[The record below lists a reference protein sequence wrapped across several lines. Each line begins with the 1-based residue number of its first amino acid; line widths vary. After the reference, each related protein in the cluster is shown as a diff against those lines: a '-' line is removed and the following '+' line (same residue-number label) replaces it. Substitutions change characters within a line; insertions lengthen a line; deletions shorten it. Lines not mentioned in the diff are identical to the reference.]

1 MSNGVSSSPP
11 ASPVLSCDDVEATLG
26 AYALGVLEPE
36 ERRAIAAHL
45 AGCPGCRA
53 ALARQTRAAT
63 ALGLSVAPVA
73 PPPDLARRL
82 LVEIGHDTGPATPPI
97 APVPIPAKPAGSER
111 RWRRVAAA
119 AAVVAAVLL
128 VSLVAVTVLLRQ
140 TQQARDDA
148 IGDRQEIAEYLGAG
162 GTITALVPAP
172 GASAT
177 DGQGS
182 LIVAPDQPRAALVVS
197 GLTTGGG
204 RRYRVW
210 VERGGARTW
219 LDDLEVDADGT
230 GYLIASAPEPMVTY
244 DTIGIALETTG
255 QASRDLLTA
264 PIRPVS
270 GA

>member
-82 LVEIGHDTGPATPPI
+82 LVEIGHDTGPATP
-97 APVPIPAKPAGSER
+97 AGSER

-128 VSLVAVTVLLRQ
+128 VGLVAVTVLLRQ
-140 TQQARDDA
+140 TQEARDEA
-148 IGDRQEIAEYLGAG
+148 TGDRQEIAEYLGAG